1 MSNFTVFPAID
12 LRNGK
17 VVRLKQGDPNRQTTY
32 SDDPAATARRWLEAG
47 AGWLHVV
54 NLDGALDEGDN
65 ENRDALGAILQVAS
79 ENNARVQY
87 GGGLRSFDSI
97 RLALDLGI
105 SRVVLGTLAAEQPEI
120 LERSLA
126 GFGPDRVAAGID
138 ARNGIVRVR
147 GWKEQSAATAS
158 ELASRLAA
166 LGLEWIIFT
175 DVARDGVGSG
185 LNIPASLELARIT
198 GLHVIAS
205 GGVDTNQDIQA
216 ASEAGLA
223 GVIVGRALYEGRV
236 AIRNWG

>member
-32 SDDPAATARRWLEAG
+32 SEDPASTARRWLEAG

-65 ENRDALGAILQVAS
+65 ENWDALGAILQVAS

-97 RLALDLGI
+97 GHALDLGI
-105 SRVVLGTLAAEQPEI
+105 SRVVLGTLAAEQPQI
-120 LERSLA
+120 LERALSE
-126 GFGPDRVAAGID
+126 FGPDRLAAGID

-147 GWKEQSAATAS
+147 GWKEQTAATAS

-175 DVARDGVGSG
+175 DVARDGIGSG

-198 GLHVIAS
+198 GLQVIAS

-223 GVIVGRALYEGRV
+223 GVIIGRALYEGRI

>member
-32 SDDPAATARRWLEAG
+32 SDDPASTARRWLEAG

-54 NLDGALDEGDN
+54 NLDGALDEGDS
-65 ENRDALGAILQVAS
+65 ENWVALSAILQIAG

-87 GGGLRSFDSI
+87 GGGLRSLDSI
-97 RLALDLGI
+97 KQALDLGV
-105 SRVVLGTLAAEQPEI
+105 SRAVLGTLAAEQPQI
-120 LERSLA
+120 LERALT
-126 GFGPDRVAAGID
+126 GFGPDRIAAGID

-147 GWKEQSAATAS
+147 GWKEQAAATAP
-158 ELASRLAA
+158 ELATRLAA

-175 DVARDGVGSG
+175 DVARDGIGSG
-185 LNIPASLELARIT
+185 LNVPGSLELARIT
-198 GLHVIAS
+198 GLNVIAS

-223 GVIVGRALYEGRV
+223 GVIVGRALYEGRI